1 MTYQEYSELFRR
13 DENGRFINL
22 VIPANDR
29 HGELNLINKAP
40 EDFTLD
46 DVIRMKT
53 YANLMFKSVDK
64 TTIE

>member
-13 DENGRFINL
+13 DEKGRFINL
-22 VIPANDR
+22 IIPADNR
-29 HGELNLINKAP
+29 YEELNLINKAP

-46 DVIRMKT
+46 EVIRMKT
-53 YANLMFKSVDK
+53 YANIIFKSVDK